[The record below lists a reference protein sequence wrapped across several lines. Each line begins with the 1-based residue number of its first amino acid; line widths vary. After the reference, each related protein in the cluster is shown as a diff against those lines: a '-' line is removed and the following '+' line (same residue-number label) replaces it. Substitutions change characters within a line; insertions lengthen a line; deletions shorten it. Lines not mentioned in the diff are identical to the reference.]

1 MSNDTNANDK
11 ILTLCLKEINL
22 TPPAPSGIS
31 TLVGEIKVYPANNV
45 PEGYLECN
53 GAPILR
59 SEFPELFEVLGTLY
73 GAGDGVNTFNLPDL
87 RGEFIRGFDNGR
99 GVDTNRPLGSE
110 QSDSFSEHNHLT
122 TQTDQIGDLPNYEY
136 GLEGNIRGAISA
148 SLFNGLGAVTS
159 SVGGSETRPRNIAM
173 MYIIKT

>member
-11 ILTLCLKEINL
+11 ILTLCLKEIDL
-22 TPPAPSGIS
+22 TPPAPSGTS

-59 SEFPELFEVLGTLY
+59 SEFPELFKVLGTLY

-99 GVDTNRPLGSE
+99 GVDVERALGSAQADE
-110 QSDSFSEHNHLT
+110 FKSHQHGRDYRPNVGGGGHGFPSRSGSGSGNVNYPTNLT
-122 TQTDQIGDLPNYEY
+122 
-136 GLEGNIRGAISA
+136 
-148 SLFNGLGAVTS
+148 
-159 SVGGSETRPRNIAM
+159 GGSETRPRNVAM